1 MIELFDL
8 TGKVAVVTGGNRG
21 IGLGMAR
28 GLAKAGASISI
39 WARDEA
45 RNEEAARELTALGA
59 KVECEVCDVSRE
71 EDVRRCT
78 DATVDKLG
86 RIDVSIAN
94 AGYGA
99 GCNPLNMT
107 LEQWRTLLSVNFDG
121 AFLTMRDAARHMKER
136 GGGGKLI
143 AISSISE
150 IFGAPK
156 QAHYAAGKAGLSALV
171 RSLAVE
177 LARFDVQVNSILP
190 GWIITEATDPARNH
204 EPLNEVVVKRTPARR
219 WGTTEDLEGI
229 AVYLASNA
237 SNFHTGDTIR
247 VDGGYSV
254 F

>member
-1 MIELFDL
+1 MHDLFDL

-21 IGLGMAR
+21 IGLGIAR
-28 GLAKAGASISI
+28 GLAKAGATLSI
-39 WARDEA
+39 WSRDES
-45 RNEEAARELTALGA
+45 RNETAAQELAALGA
-59 KVECEVCDVSRE
+59 TVETHACDVSRE

-78 DATVDKLG
+78 EATVENLG
-86 RIDVSIAN
+86 RIDISVAN

-99 GCNPLNMT
+99 GHNPLNMS
-107 LEQWRTLLSVNFDG
+107 LEDWRSLLSVNFDG

-171 RSLAVE
+171 RSLSVE
-177 LARFDVQVNSILP
+177 LARYDIQVNSILP
-190 GWIITEATDPARNH
+190 GWIITEATEPARRH
-204 EPLNEVVVKRTPARR
+204 EPLNEIVMKRTPARR

-237 SNFHTGDTIR
+237 SNFHTGDSLR